1 MRGPAR
7 AGQSPED
14 RRGLDEPRFFAT
26 LRTARHNNFQG
37 GAIVKIDM
45 SATDSPMARAG
56 QARGLIVIV
65 WVFAGLVVVLLLLA
79 SYSISLMSA
88 SRAYVGGEGL
98 WSKAQKQAVH
108 ALLRYTLDHQPGDY
122 RRYESELAVIL
133 GDRQARLELEKD
145 EPDLA
150 VARQGFLQ
158 GRNHPDDIAGMIHLF
173 RVFRRVPDI
182 DRAIT
187 IWSEADMHIDRLIV
201 LGGRI
206 QASAQSGTMSFA
218 SRQAYLQEID
228 EIDRV
233 LTPLE
238 DVFSSTLAGAARK
251 TSVML
256 LVLMFSVASVLLVV
270 AYRFSR
276 RLVLQNANF
285 QSALLDSETQL
296 RALLQLAPLPILIV
310 RREDAA
316 LVFANERAQ
325 SQFRVKGEAIE
336 AYKADGF
343 YVRPEERK
351 ALIGEVWRKGNV
363 RDQEIE
369 LQDSSGGRFWALVSC
384 QRITF
389 AGAECV
395 LTTLTNIDERKRA
408 QQELHHRAFHD
419 ELTGLPNRSM
429 FMDALNRTRHRAER
443 RSSVFLLF
451 FVDLDDFKAIND
463 TYGHRLGDLLLRE
476 VALRLR
482 LCLREGDLV
491 ARLGGDEFV
500 ALVESEERSEDA
512 AVIAQKML
520 AALSPDY
527 VFENQVLK
535 VTASIGISRYPHD
548 GTELGELMRHADA
561 AMYRAKAGG
570 RNTFRTHVPGN

>member
-1 MRGPAR
+1 MKIDLSVTNSEAAR
-7 AGQSPED
+7 AG
-14 RRGLDEPRFFAT
+14 R
-26 LRTARHNNFQG
+26 AR
-37 GAIVKIDM
+37 
-45 SATDSPMARAG
+45 S
-56 QARGLIVIV
+56 LIVIV
-65 WVFAGLVVVLLLLA
+65 WVFAGLVVLLLLLA
-79 SYSISLMSA
+79 SYSMSLISA

-98 WSKAQKQAVH
+98 WSKAQKQAVY
-108 ALLRYTLDHQPGDY
+108 ALLRYTLDQQAGDFQ
-122 RRYESELAVIL
+122 RYQSELAVIL
-133 GDRQARLELEKD
+133 GDRQARLELEKP

-158 GRNHPDDIAGMIHLF
+158 GKNHPDDVAGMIHLF
-173 RVFRRVPDI
+173 RVFRQVPDI

-201 LGGRI
+201 LGERI
-206 QASAQSGTMSFA
+206 QASVQTGAMTPSL
-218 SRQAYLQEID
+218 SRTYLQQID
-228 EIDRV
+228 EIDNA

-238 DVFSSTLAGAARK
+238 DAFSSTLAGAARK
-251 TSVML
+251 ISVVL
-256 LVLMFSVASVLLVV
+256 LVLMFAVASVLLAV
-270 AYRFSR
+270 AYLFSR
-276 RLVLQNANF
+276 RLVLQNADF

-316 LVFANERAQ
+316 VMFANERAQ
-325 SQFRVKGEAIE
+325 AQFRISGDTLQL
-336 AYKADGF
+336 YKADGF

-351 ALIGEVWRKGNV
+351 ELIGAVWRKGRV
-363 RDQEIE
+363 RDQEVE
-369 LQDSSGGRFWALVSC
+369 LQDSGGGRFWALVSC
-384 QRITF
+384 QRIDF
-389 AGAECV
+389 AGTECV

-443 RSSVFLLF
+443 RSGVFLLF
-451 FVDLDDFKAIND
+451 FVDLDEFKAIND
-463 TYGHRLGDLLLRE
+463 THGHRLGDMVLRE

-512 AVIAQKML
+512 AAIARKML
-520 AALSPDY
+520 AALEPDY
-527 VFENQVLK
+527 VFDDQVLK

-548 GTELGELMRHADA
+548 GTELGELMRRADA

-570 RNTFRTHVPGN
+570 RNTFRATATGN

>member
-1 MRGPAR
+1 LD
-7 AGQSPED
+7 S
-14 RRGLDEPRFFAT
+14 GLFFAT
-26 LRTARHNNFQG
+26 LISRSAIKLAG
-37 GAIVKIDM
+37 SAIVKIDL
-45 SATDSPMARAG
+45 SVTKSQAARAG
-56 QARGLIVIV
+56 RARSLIVIV
-65 WVFAGLVVVLLLLA
+65 WVFAGLVVLLLLLA
-79 SYSISLMSA
+79 SYSMSLISA

-98 WSKAQKQAVH
+98 WSKAQKQAVY
-108 ALLRYTLDHQPGDY
+108 ALLRYTLDQQASDFQ
-122 RRYESELAVIL
+122 RYQSELAVIL
-133 GDRQARLELEKD
+133 GDRQARLELEKP

-158 GRNHPDDIAGMIHLF
+158 GKNHPDDIAGMIHLF
-173 RVFRRVPDI
+173 RVFRQVPDI

-201 LGGRI
+201 LGERI
-206 QASAQSGTMSFA
+206 QSSVQTGAMTPTL
-218 SRQAYLQEID
+218 SRTYLQQID
-228 EIDRV
+228 EIDNA

-238 DVFSSTLAGAARK
+238 DAFSSTLAGAARK
-251 TSVML
+251 ISVVL
-256 LVLMFSVASVLLVV
+256 LVLMFAVASVLLAV
-270 AYRFSR
+270 AYLFSR
-276 RLVLQNANF
+276 RLVLQNADF

-316 LVFANERAQ
+316 VIFANERAQ
-325 SQFRVKGEAIE
+325 AQFRISGDTLQL
-336 AYKADGF
+336 YKADGF

-351 ALIGEVWRKGNV
+351 ELIGAVWRKGRV
-363 RDQEIE
+363 RDEEVE
-369 LQDSSGGRFWALVSC
+369 LQDGSGGRFWALVSC
-384 QRITF
+384 QRIDF
-389 AGAECV
+389 AGTECV

-443 RSSVFLLF
+443 RNGVFLLF

-463 TYGHRLGDLLLRE
+463 THGHRLGDMLLRE

-512 AVIAQKML
+512 AVIARKML
-520 AALSPDY
+520 AALEPDY
-527 VFENQVLK
+527 VFDDQVLK

-548 GTELGELMRHADA
+548 GTELGELMRRADA

-570 RNTFRTHVPGN
+570 RNTFRATTTGN